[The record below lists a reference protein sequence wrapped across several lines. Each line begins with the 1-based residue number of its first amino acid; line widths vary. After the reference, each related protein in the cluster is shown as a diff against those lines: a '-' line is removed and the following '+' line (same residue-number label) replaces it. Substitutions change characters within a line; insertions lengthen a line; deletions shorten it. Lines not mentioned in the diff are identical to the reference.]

1 MANAKKCD
9 RCGEFYIPH
18 CHDRD
23 DFEFNVCERTQF
35 EENGRA
41 FLVYQKDL
49 CDRCHAD
56 LIGFMSPHFVT
67 TDMTW
72 FGISYDK
79 ACDVLEKYV
88 NGQLR
93 EVYNDQ
99 TD

>member
-1 MANAKKCD
+1 MAEAKKCD

-18 CHDRD
+18 CHDQN

-35 EENGRA
+35 GENGHA
-41 FLVYQKDL
+41 FLVHQKDL

-56 LIGFMSPHFVT
+56 LIGFMSPRFVT

-88 NGQLR
+88 NGQLKD
-93 EVYNDQ
+93 VNDDQ